1 MRRRRFLQVSAAT
14 VAGVGLGAC
23 TDEAAPIP
31 DEGQDLGPLD
41 DVRSAI
47 ADGGGSWY
55 VPEARAYVVEVAP
68 EHREALAAAVAEEVR
83 PGVEA
88 GFVALFQ
95 KCPHLGCRVPFCSE
109 SGWFECPCHGS
120 RYTPYG
126 EVRRGPADEGM
137 GYFPLAVEDGSLRLL
152 PGSVGGIAESEEPI
166 VDVEPAGPHCV

>member
-1 MRRRRFLQVSAAT
+1 VQRRRFLQVSTASFA
-14 VAGVGLGAC
+14 GLGLAAC
-23 TDEAAPIP
+23 TEDGSAVP
-31 DEGQDLGPLD
+31 DEGQDLGTIE
-41 DVRSAI
+41 DVRAAI

-55 VPEARAYVVEVAP
+55 VPEARAYLVEVAE
-68 EHREALAAAVAEEVR
+68 EHREALAAAVAEQVR

-95 KCPHLGCRVPFCSE
+95 KCPHLGCRVPFCAE

-137 GYFPLAVEDGSLRLL
+137 GYFALAVDGDVLRLL
-152 PGSVGGIAESEEPI
+152 PGSVDGIEEGEPVI
-166 VDVEPAGPHCV
+166 DVEASGPHCV